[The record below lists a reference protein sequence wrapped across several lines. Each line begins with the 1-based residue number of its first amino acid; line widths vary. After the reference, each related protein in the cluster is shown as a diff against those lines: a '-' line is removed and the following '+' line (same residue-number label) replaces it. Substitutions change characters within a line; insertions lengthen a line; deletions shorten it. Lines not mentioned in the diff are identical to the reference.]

1 MQWEKCRS
9 EIATDGTVSKRCNVV
24 RSSVSACITPAERQQ
39 LHSSRLHCSAWEKA
53 ERSEKDVQGKPTHTS
68 GKSADLMEMRRQ
80 IRRQDFLNVFIAHV
94 VSLGS
99 KATLVKQWNCE
110 IYLSIDE
117 LWIVCLES
125 LTHDLLF
132 TLVFNQSFS
141 KRFLVQAVFALLVP
155 KQCCEVPFRE
165 DQSCSMFYVPLLI
178 LPLLNHTVS
187 WHLVIMTST
196 HNLTSD
202 KKGNSIFCQCH
213 LN

>member
-1 MQWEKCRS
+1 MRSEKCRS
-9 EIATDGTVSKRCNVV
+9 EIATDGTVSKRWNVV
-24 RSSVSACITPAERQQ
+24 RSSVPACITPAERQQ

-68 GKSADLMEMRRQ
+68 GKSADLIEMRRQ

-99 KATLVKQWNCE
+99 KATLDHSRVKLWN
-110 IYLSIDE
+110 LSINRWVVNC
-117 LWIVCLES
+117 LFGATNTWI
-125 LTHDLLF
+125 
-132 TLVFNQSFS
+132 VFNQSFS
-141 KRFLVQAVFALLVP
+141 KRFLVQAVFAILVP

-165 DQSCSMFYVPLLI
+165 DQSCSMFNVPLLI

-202 KKGNSIFCQCH
+202 E
-213 LN
+213 LWE

>member
-1 MQWEKCRS
+1 MQSEKCRS
-9 EIATDGTVSKRCNVV
+9 EIATDGTVSKRWNVV

-68 GKSADLMEMRRQ
+68 GKSADLIEMRRQ

-99 KATLVKQWNCE
+99 KATLDHSRVKLWN
-110 IYLSIDE
+110 LSINRWVVNC
-117 LWIVCLES
+117 LFGVTNTWI
-125 LTHDLLF
+125 
-132 TLVFNQSFS
+132 VFNQSFS
-141 KRFLVQAVFALLVP
+141 KRFLVQAVFAILVP

-165 DQSCSMFYVPLLI
+165 DQSCSMFNVPLLI

-202 KKGNSIFCQCH
+202 EH
-213 LN
+213 WE

>member
-1 MQWEKCRS
+1 MQCEKCRS
-9 EIATDGTVSKRCNVV
+9 GIATDGAVSKRWNVV
-24 RSSVSACITPAERQQ
+24 RSSVPACITPAERQQ

-68 GKSADLMEMRRQ
+68 GKSADLIEMRRH

-99 KATLVKQWNCE
+99 KATLVKQWN
-110 IYLSIDE
+110 LSINRR
-117 LWIVCLES
+117 VVNCLFGVTNTWS
-125 LTHDLLF
+125 LI

-165 DQSCSMFYVPLLI
+165 NQSCSMFNVPLLI
-178 LPLLNHTVS
+178 LPLLSYTVS
-187 WHLVIMTST
+187 WHRVIMTST

-202 KKGNSIFCQCH
+202 E
-213 LN
+213 LWE

>member
-1 MQWEKCRS
+1 MQCEKCRS
-9 EIATDGTVSKRCNVV
+9 EIATDGAVSKRWNVV
-24 RSSVSACITPAERQQ
+24 RSSVPACITPAERQQ

-68 GKSADLMEMRRQ
+68 GKSADLIEMRRH

-99 KATLVKQWNCE
+99 KATLVKQWN
-110 IYLSIDE
+110 LSINRR
-117 LWIVCLES
+117 VVNCLFGVTNTWS
-125 LTHDLLF
+125 LI

-165 DQSCSMFYVPLLI
+165 DKSCSMFNVPLLI

-187 WHLVIMTST
+187 WHRVILTST

-202 KKGNSIFCQCH
+202 E
-213 LN
+213 LWE